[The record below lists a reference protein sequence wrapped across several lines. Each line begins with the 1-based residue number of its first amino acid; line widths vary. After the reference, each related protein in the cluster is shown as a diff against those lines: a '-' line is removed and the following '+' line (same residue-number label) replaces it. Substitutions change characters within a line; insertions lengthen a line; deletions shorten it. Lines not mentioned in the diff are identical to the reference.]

1 MKIDKKLTAIILT
14 GGRGSRFSKINEPP
28 KQLMIL
34 NKRSLLENQMRY
46 FISYNIKNYIFP
58 LGYKSS
64 YFYNF
69 FKKKKTINNYKTI
82 IHYNKFGKIDENK
95 INILLFNGGKNT
107 SKLKRI
113 KHSLKYIKSNNF
125 IATYGDGIANINFKN
140 YLNLFNKYKKA
151 IVACKNIKS
160 QYGHLKI
167 SGKKILSFD
176 EKPILKDPINIGY
189 YFFSKEIFNKFYKN
203 NYELED
209 KFVKSL
215 IKNNKLV
222 AYNHKGFFFNIDRK
236 IDLDN
241 IKKTYK
247 KLILTL

>member
-1 MKIDKKLTAIILT
+1 M
-14 GGRGSRFSKINEPP
+14 
-28 KQLMIL
+28 
-34 NKRSLLENQMRY
+34 
-46 FISYNIKNYIFP
+46 
-58 LGYKSS
+58 
-64 YFYNF
+64 
-69 FKKKKTINNYKTI
+69 
-82 IHYNKFGKIDENK
+82 
-95 INILLFNGGKNT
+95 LFNGGKNT

-113 KHSLKYIKSNNF
+113 KNSLRYIQTNNF
-125 IATYGDGIANINFKN
+125 IATYGDGVANINFKN
-140 YLNLFNKYKKA
+140 YFNLFNKYKKA

-167 SGKKILSFD
+167 IRKKILSFD

-189 YFFSKEIFNKFYKN
+189 YFFSKEIFNKFYEK

-215 IKNNKLV
+215 IKNNKLI

-241 IKKTYK
+241 IKKTYR